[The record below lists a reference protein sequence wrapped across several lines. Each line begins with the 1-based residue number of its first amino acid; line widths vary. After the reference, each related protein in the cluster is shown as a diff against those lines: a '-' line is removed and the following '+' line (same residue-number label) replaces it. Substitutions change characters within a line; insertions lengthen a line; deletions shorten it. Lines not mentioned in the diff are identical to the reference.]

1 MKQLRAVKRRTRRSV
16 TPTSARQLMRT
27 PRWIAL
33 GAVAVLFALAALG
46 LGRWQW
52 ERSADIIRAEQAA
65 RAEPVAIESLTAVG
79 EDFEN
84 PLIGRPVLAS
94 GRYLADAQTAV
105 LSRTVDGRPGVW
117 ILTPLA
123 LADGS
128 AIAVVRGW
136 APGDVPVPSGPVNV
150 QGIWHPNERFYRD
163 EPPNEEGVFA
173 ISSERLRERWNLP
186 LRPGFIMLS
195 GQVPPSDLLAVP
207 QTVRTADVPFPIQ
220 NVFYA
225 IQWFIFAGFA
235 GWVYVRWLRLE
246 SKG

>member
-1 MKQLRAVKRRTRRSV
+1 
-16 TPTSARQLMRT
+16 MRT

-33 GAVAVLFALAALG
+33 GAVALIFALAALG

-65 RAEPVAIESLTAVG
+65 LAQPVAIETLTEVG
-79 EDFEN
+79 EAFDN

-94 GRYLADAQTAV
+94 GRYLAESQTPV

-117 ILTPLA
+117 IVTPLQ
-123 LADGS
+123 LTDGS

-136 APGDVPVPSGPVNV
+136 APDDVAAPTGKVNIE
-150 QGIWHPNERFYRD
+150 GIWHPNERFYPD
-163 EPPNEEGVFA
+163 EHANPDGIFA

-186 LRPGFIMLS
+186 LRPGFIMLTA
-195 GQVPPSDLLAVP
+195 QQPPSDLLAVP
-207 QTVRTADVPFPIQ
+207 QTVRTANVPFPIQ

-225 IQWFIFAGFA
+225 VQWFIFAGFA